1 MTSPVIDS
9 IDSNVNSVSFNK
21 DARIMSYNISV
32 DESNT
37 VELKLK
43 EASNKLN
50 GVVLNQ
56 VSNDSNSHDVIFK
69 YAP

>member
-1 MTSPVIDS
+1 
-9 IDSNVNSVSFNK
+9 
-21 DARIMSYNISV
+21 MSYNISA

-43 EASNKLN
+43 EINNKLS

-56 VSNDSNSHDVIFK
+56 VSNDSDSHDIIFK

>member
-1 MTSPVIDS
+1 
-9 IDSNVNSVSFNK
+9 
-21 DARIMSYNISV
+21 MSYNISV